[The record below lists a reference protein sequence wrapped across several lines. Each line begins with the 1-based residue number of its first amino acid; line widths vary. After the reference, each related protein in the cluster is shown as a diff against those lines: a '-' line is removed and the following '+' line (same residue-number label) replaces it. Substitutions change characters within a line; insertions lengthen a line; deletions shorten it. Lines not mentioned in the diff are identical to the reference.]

1 MKFNCKFVLVAATV
15 LTVAPILSFPNIT
28 TTVQATTKKAQA
40 AKNTIQV
47 NKAPIIYD
55 RAGNYNSKYHQNIK
69 AGTRLKYSGKTYI
82 IQQRFAAGIPVPTS
96 RIIGGKLYYSIGKG
110 GYVKESDV
118 LTWLGNTNTSTAIN
132 TVYLRKCI
140 VYVPKY
146 DFNPSLVKFP
156 TNYPNM

>member
-1 MKFNCKFVLVAATV
+1 MKFNCKFALVAATV

-69 AGTRLKYSGKTYI
+69 AGTHLKYSGKTYI

-110 GYVKESDV
+110 G
-118 LTWLGNTNTSTAIN
+118 
-132 TVYLRKCI
+132 
-140 VYVPKY
+140 
-146 DFNPSLVKFP
+146 
-156 TNYPNM
+156 